1 MFGVLIYDFL
11 FFAIPL
17 LLFVLWG
24 ISLYRYCSAKKQ
36 NRKRS
41 GAFSPGEIRKRAIVF
56 VVLSVI
62 ISILIAVVIGFMV
75 LLFMAVAYM

>member
-1 MFGVLIYDFL
+1 MFGVFIYDFL

-17 LLFVLWG
+17 LLLVLWG
-24 ISLYRYCSAKKQ
+24 ISLYRYVSAKKQ
-36 NRKRS
+36 KRKIS
-41 GAFSPGEIRKRAIVF
+41 DAFPPEEIRKRAIVF

-62 ISILIAVVIGFMV
+62 ISILITVVIGFMI